1 MVKKNTRQSKKPTDN
16 KTMTH
21 EDIFKEF
28 NYECLNEQVGGSHY
42 KKLKVSPA
50 YFICENKLLFAEG
63 NIVKLACRHQNKN
76 KSEDIKKIIHYCEI
90 ILERDYP
97 DEKKD

>member
-1 MVKKNTRQSKKPTDN
+1 MVKKNTRQSKKSTN
-16 KTMTH
+16 NQTMTH
-21 EDIFKEF
+21 EDIFKEY
-28 NYECLNEQVGGSHY
+28 NYECLDTQVGGNHY

-76 KSEDIKKIIHYCEI
+76 KSEDIKKIIQYCEI

>member
-42 KKLKVSPA
+42 KKLKSIP
-50 YFICENKLLFAEG
+50 CLF
-63 NIVKLACRHQNKN
+63 
-76 KSEDIKKIIHYCEI
+76 YM
-90 ILERDYP
+90 
-97 DEKKD
+97 

>member
-1 MVKKNTRQSKKPTDN
+1 MDQKITRKSKKHSDH
-16 KTMTH
+16 KAMTH
-21 EDIFKEF
+21 SDIFKEF
-28 NYECLNEQVGGSHY
+28 NYGCLSEQVGGDHY
-42 KKLKVSPA
+42 QKLKVSPA

-76 KSEDIKKIIHYCEI
+76 KAEDIKKIIHYCKI

-97 DEKKD
+97 DD

>member
-1 MVKKNTRQSKKPTDN
+1 MVKKNTRQSKKSTN
-16 KTMTH
+16 NQTMTH

-97 DEKKD
+97 DDKKD

>member
-76 KSEDIKKIIHYCEI
+76 KAEDIKKIIHYCEI

>member
-76 KSEDIKKIIHYCEI
+76 KAEDIKKIIHYCEI

-97 DEKKD
+97 NEKKD

>member
-1 MVKKNTRQSKKPTDN
+1 MDN
-16 KTMTH
+16 KTSRKKSQHPDKSMTH
-21 EDIFKEF
+21 PDIFKEF
-28 NYECLNEQVGGSHY
+28 NYECLSEQVGGNHY
-42 KKLKVSPA
+42 KNLKVSPA

-76 KSEDIKKIIHYCEI
+76 KSEDIKKIIHYCKI

-97 DEKKD
+97 DE

>member
-63 NIVKLACRHQNKN
+63 NIVKLACIHQNKN

>member
-21 EDIFKEF
+21 KDIFKEF

-76 KSEDIKKIIHYCEI
+76 KAEDIKKIIHYCEI
-90 ILERDYP
+90 ILERDYS

>member
-76 KSEDIKKIIHYCEI
+76 KAEDIKKIIHYCEI
-90 ILERDYP
+90 ILERDYS

>member
-1 MVKKNTRQSKKPTDN
+1 MVKKNTRQSKKSTN
-16 KTMTH
+16 NQTMTH

-76 KSEDIKKIIHYCEI
+76 KSEDIKKIIHYCKI

-97 DEKKD
+97 DE

>member
-76 KSEDIKKIIHYCEI
+76 KSEDIKKIIHYCKI
-90 ILERDYP
+90 ILERDY

>member
-1 MVKKNTRQSKKPTDN
+1 
-16 KTMTH
+16 MTH

-28 NYECLNEQVGGSHY
+28 NYECLSEQVGGSHY

-76 KSEDIKKIIHYCEI
+76 KAEDIKKIIHYCEI
-90 ILERDYP
+90 ILERDYSN
-97 DEKKD
+97 EKKD

>member
-1 MVKKNTRQSKKPTDN
+1 MDN
-16 KTMTH
+16 KTSRKKSKHPDKLMTH
-21 EDIFKEF
+21 PDIFKEF
-28 NYECLNEQVGGSHY
+28 NYECLSEQVGGSHY
-42 KKLKVSPA
+42 KNLKVSPA

-76 KSEDIKKIIHYCEI
+76 KSEDIKKIIHYCKI

-97 DEKKD
+97 DE